1 VARCTQCHR
10 RLAAGNACPDHGG
23 EPASFD
29 SVTPDPSEFP
39 DWRTDVVTDLGRGG
53 FASVWDV
60 GNGRVLKVAHADHE
74 LARARIARE
83 AEALAAINKVA
94 SGAVPAFFRHGVTG
108 GRAWIEMEKVEGEN
122 LGNATLN
129 GAVRADRAVTITLAL
144 LESLTAVHTA
154 GFAHRDL
161 KPDNLV
167 RRADGSI
174 VILDLGIA
182 RKLPTDPDDPTRT
195 GMQIGSL
202 EYMPPEQAI
211 DSSSVD
217 ARSDVY
223 AVGCILF
230 ELCAARP
237 PFVGDMAALERAH
250 AALRPPRMSELA
262 AVPLVLEVVVADCL
276 AKERS
281 KRPTSAADLRAR
293 LQATRDTPSLMRS
306 VPQLSQ
312 VTEAKQPVVLV
323 WAELPKVD
331 RALLG
336 QFSARK
342 VLVLSQRGRRILGAL
357 LGSSFEDPASTALEL
372 ATDLTAAGARVACHL
387 DALLVDP
394 SGAIPTL
401 KGESVEN
408 IDSWLPSEP
417 FTGTLLT
424 RAFAAVVQVPTRP
437 SSLGAAYR
445 TLAAGPEQ
453 DELIGRDALLVD
465 LAADA
470 AAALRGGPSALER
483 SNSGAW
489 TPMGPAFDL
498 LYGDPGTGKTV
509 FGAELASRIGEL
521 GAHVVVAALPAP
533 GMARTRGA
541 LDELIGGVK
550 GVREVGD
557 ALRDQAR
564 KKALAVIVDDL
575 HYADHDL
582 LEALEYATLGGE
594 PLPLWILGIADPRL
608 DARRPKLGTRAERH
622 RKDILG
628 PLDEDAAV
636 ELATRLLAP
645 AEYPPLRAVRQLV
658 GLAHRN
664 PLHLTMLAREIHER
678 GAIRL
683 RPGSTEH
690 FLDTSAL
697 ETLEPIALGPWTASR
712 ATANLPPEL
721 VGLAR
726 MCAILGAP
734 VDTKELATVIA
745 TVEETGGA
753 TVLVDPEV
761 GIRELIAAHI
771 LVATPQGATF
781 RQPLVEE
788 GLYATTD
795 EVQRIAIHAGAL
807 AMLPVDADPARVARH
822 AEAVGASAV
831 AASAFTQLGERAERE
846 HKPIEAADAWSGA
859 VRHLPEADAT
869 RAHALIGRARA
880 LMRLQRPDDALA
892 SLDETVAIAS
902 AIGATALHV
911 DALLESAIVFDF
923 RQDFGRMLD
932 ATKEARELFST
943 LDVPYVEL
951 GVRLQVAEAR
961 AVYRDQ
967 RMAEAAPLLRA
978 ALASARVEQLEEPE
992 TIAALLLGCTLC
1004 DIGELDEAERVF
1016 DELIAS
1022 CSRRADTFHLTAAY
1036 GNRAWL
1042 WSARGAVERTAEDLR
1057 NASRL
1062 ARESGQA
1069 FYERGA
1075 THNLA
1080 EQLLWTGELD
1090 EALALARRSLSLQQQ
1105 SGEPTGL
1112 DRVLVARVLAAR
1124 GDIAAL
1130 REILATFSAEE
1141 SLGENDAAHAQT
1153 LNVLSAL
1160 ANNGDAYVWKTALAD
1175 TGALYAQLRLEL
1187 WHLASRHGQLPTEM
1201 REEAVAMAG
1210 ADPLWRRRVGELET
1224 V

>member
-1 VARCTQCHR
+1 
-10 RLAAGNACPDHGG
+10 
-23 EPASFD
+23 
-29 SVTPDPSEFP
+29 VTPDPSEFP
-39 DWRTDVVTDLGRGG
+39 DWRTDVITDLGRGG

-60 GNGRVLKVAHADHE
+60 GNNRVLKVAHADHE

-83 AEALAAINKVA
+83 AEALAAINKVMR
-94 SGAVPAFFRHGVTG
+94 GAVPAFYAHGVTG

-122 LGNATLN
+122 LGNTTLN
-129 GAVRADRAVTITLAL
+129 GGVRADRAVTITLAL
-144 LESLTAVHTA
+144 LDSLVAVHAA

-167 RRADGSI
+167 RKKDGSV

-182 RKLPTDPDDPTRT
+182 RKLPTDPDDPTRA
-195 GMQIGSL
+195 GMQVGSL

-211 DSSSVD
+211 DSSWVD

-230 ELCAARP
+230 ELCTARP
-237 PFVGDMAALERAH
+237 PFVGDVAALERAH

-276 AKERS
+276 AKERA
-281 KRPTSAADLRAR
+281 KRPQSALDLRTR
-293 LQATRDTPSLMRS
+293 LQATRDTPSLARS

-331 RALLG
+331 RTLLG

-372 ATDLTAAGARVACHL
+372 AHDLTTAGARVACHL

-394 SGAIPTL
+394 SGATPTL
-401 KGESVEN
+401 TGESVEN
-408 IDSWLPSEP
+408 IESWLPSEP
-417 FTGTLLT
+417 FAGTLLT

-437 SSLGAAYR
+437 SPLGAAYR
-445 TLAAGPEQ
+445 TLAAGPDQ
-453 DELIGRDALLVD
+453 DELVGRDALLVD
-465 LAADA
+465 LSADA

-498 LYGDPGTGKTV
+498 LYGDPGTGKSV
-509 FGAELASRIGEL
+509 FAAELARRIGEL
-521 GAHVVVAALPAP
+521 GAQVIVAALPAP
-533 GMARTRGA
+533 GMARNRGA
-541 LDELIGGVK
+541 LDELLGAAK
-550 GVREVGD
+550 SVREIGD

-564 KKALAVIVDDL
+564 KKPLAVILDDL

-608 DARRPKLGTRAERH
+608 DVRRPKLGTRAERH
-622 RKDILG
+622 RKDVLG
-628 PLDEDAAV
+628 PLDEEAAV

-678 GAIRL
+678 GAIKQ

-712 ATANLPPEL
+712 ATANLAPEL
-721 VGLAR
+721 VALAR
-726 MCAILGAP
+726 MCAIVGAP
-734 VDTKELATVIA
+734 IDTKELAAVIA
-745 TVEETGGA
+745 AVEETGGA

-771 LVATPQGATF
+771 LVATPDGAAF

-795 EVQRIAIHAGAL
+795 DAQRKAIHAGAL
-807 AMLPVDADPARVARH
+807 QTLPADADPARVARH
-822 AEAVGASAV
+822 AEAVGAAQV
-831 AASAFTQLGERAERE
+831 AATAFTHLGEIAERE
-846 HKPIEAADAWSGA
+846 HKPIEAADAWAGALRNLSGPGA
-859 VRHLPEADAT
+859 A
-869 RAHALIGRARA
+869 RALALIGRARA
-880 LMRLQRPDDALA
+880 LMRLQRPDDAIA
-892 SLDETVAIAS
+892 ALDETIAIAT
-902 AIGATALHV
+902 AIGAGYLHLE
-911 DALLESAIVFDF
+911 ALLETAIVCDL
-923 RQDFGRMLD
+923 RQDFPRMQQATRD
-932 ATKEARELFST
+932 ARAHFTDLAAT
-943 LDVPYVEL
+943 DAAL
-951 GVRLQVAEAR
+951 GVRVAVAEAR
-961 AVYRDQ
+961 VVYRDQ
-967 RMAEAAPLLRA
+967 RMADAAPLLRSVLA
-978 ALASARVEQLEEPE
+978 EARALHLDEPE
-992 TIAALLLGCTLC
+992 TIAGLLLGCTLS
-1004 DIGELDEAERVF
+1004 DLGEVDEAERVF

-1022 CSRRADTFHLTAAY
+1022 CTRRDDAFHLAAAY

-1042 WSARGAVERTAEDLR
+1042 WSARGAVERTADDLR
-1057 NASRL
+1057 HASRL

-1069 FYERGA
+1069 FLERGA

-1080 EQLLWTGELD
+1080 EQLMWTGDLD

-1105 SGEPTGL
+1105 SGEPTGI

-1124 GDIAAL
+1124 GDIPAL
-1130 REILATFSAEE
+1130 REVLTTFSGDDAF
-1141 SLGENDAAHAQT
+1141 GENDAAHTQT
-1153 LNVLSAL
+1153 LRVLSAL
-1160 ANNGDAYVWKTALAD
+1160 ANNGDTYVWKAALAD

-1187 WHLASRHGQLPTEM
+1187 WHLASVHGQLPSEM
-1201 REEAVAMAG
+1201 REQALVLAA
-1210 ADPLWRRRVGELET
+1210 ADPLWRRRVGELEA